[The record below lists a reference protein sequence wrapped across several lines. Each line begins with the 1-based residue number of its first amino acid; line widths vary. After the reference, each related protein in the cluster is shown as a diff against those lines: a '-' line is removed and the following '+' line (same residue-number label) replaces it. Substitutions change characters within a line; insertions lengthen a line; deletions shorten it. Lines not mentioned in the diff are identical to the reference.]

1 MGFAFSPERL
11 LARAGSGAWT
21 RIPLPEGFLS
31 PSPET
36 ANLRSTTD
44 TARILEEALAALAP
58 DSGPFRQ
65 AVVAIPDRS
74 VHIRRIE
81 GPRSFASR
89 RLGDEL
95 FQELVP
101 GGRRDGRYRFDWVA
115 TRSGGRRSL
124 LGAASRAAVIRQY
137 ERAVEAVGLAVR
149 WVDAESLAVLP
160 EWLGAS
166 SGPRALVLLHSRH
179 FILLN
184 ARGAHLEDFRFKLRG
199 ALDPLPVARA
209 VSQSAPAA
217 IPASIQVWG
226 EGASA
231 LAEVL
236 REEGRTVSEARETA
250 PGEPPLIAGKGLE
263 ALLRRARFRPA
274 KMAREAA

>member
-1 MGFAFSPERL
+1 VGFAFSPERL

-36 ANLRSTTD
+36 ANLRSTAD

-65 AVVAIPDRS
+65 AVIAIPDRS
-74 VHIRRIE
+74 AHIRRLE
-81 GPRSFASR
+81 GPRSLASR

-179 FILLN
+179 FVLLN

-199 ALDPLPVARA
+199 ALDPVPVARA

-217 IPASIQVWG
+217 IQVWG

-236 REEGRTVSEARETA
+236 RKEGRTVSEARETA
-250 PGEPPLIAGKGLE
+250 SGEPPLIAGRALE
-263 ALLRRARFRPA
+263 ALLRRARFHPA
-274 KMAREAA
+274 KVAREAA